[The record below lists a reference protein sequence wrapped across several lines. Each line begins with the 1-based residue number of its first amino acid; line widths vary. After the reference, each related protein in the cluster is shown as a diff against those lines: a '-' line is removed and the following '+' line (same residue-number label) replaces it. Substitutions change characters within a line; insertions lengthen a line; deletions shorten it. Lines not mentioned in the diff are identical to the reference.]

1 MNYTMNQTVS
11 SEQWTQSST
20 GQLAPG
26 VRARNH
32 DGCQDAAHCSRYI
45 LGDGAWAPWREE
57 TLRGRAR
64 VAAWLRLHAPL
75 MPLPVADALSAG
87 NDGDAGVSVRGG
99 LGAGQARIFDP
110 SASDLEHLLA
120 APITL

>member
-1 MNYTMNQTVS
+1 MNQPVA
-11 SEQWTQSST
+11 SEQCTHPPT
-20 GQLAPG
+20 GQLAAR

-57 TLRGRAR
+57 TLRGRVQ

-75 MPLPVADALSAG
+75 MPPPVAGVLP
-87 NDGDAGVSVRGG
+87 GDAGAAGVAVRGA
-99 LGAGQARIFDP
+99 LGAGQARQWQRMFDP